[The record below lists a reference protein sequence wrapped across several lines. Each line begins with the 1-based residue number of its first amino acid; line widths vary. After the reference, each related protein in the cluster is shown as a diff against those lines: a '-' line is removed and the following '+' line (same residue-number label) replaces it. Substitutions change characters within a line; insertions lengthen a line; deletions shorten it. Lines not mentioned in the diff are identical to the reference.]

1 MDKTKETLPPEKVKV
16 IQKWADEVFK
26 KHPNHTT
33 LYATIDGSVFF
44 EKEKTSAVNHAR
56 KLNQLELIVI
66 TKGEGFTETE
76 LTTTAELETAVAS
89 KPEEVVKPFTRR
101 VKKKKD

>member
-1 MDKTKETLPPEKVKV
+1 MDITKETLPPEKVKA

-33 LYATIDGSVFF
+33 LYATVDGNVFF
-44 EKEKTSAVNHAR
+44 EKEKTSALNHAR

-66 TKGEGFTETE
+66 TKGEDFTATVQ
-76 LTTTAELETAVAS
+76 TTAELETTVGS
-89 KPEEVVKPFTRR
+89 KAEEVVKPFTRR
-101 VKKKKD
+101 ARKKKD